1 MEKRFL
7 IADQEY
13 INDVMK
19 EIKQL
24 QLPVIGVEMEI
35 IDKTIHYEFHINNIL
50 NNSQNNKIHLVLES
64 KENSNLYY
72 CGIYT
77 ILQEVLGKEQHRS
90 KNIEM
95 ITTSDFHSIFAFLLA
110 SGKKI
115 NNIKKEMWIV
125 KDLIQL
131 EENIEQEF

>member
-72 CGIYT
+72 CGIYA